1 MRTAIDARDW
11 LLRQLPDRRECEA
24 EEHQCV
30 SMQCTIEDHVAFKYF
45 VGRRDGTRL
54 PQPLQV
60 SIHFAEIQG
69 FGRLFLGEHSQPVPT
84 APVAIEYQYQ
94 YI

>member
-1 MRTAIDARDW
+1 MCVNAVYNRGS
-11 LLRQLPDRRECEA
+11 RRL
-24 EEHQCV
+24 Q
-30 SMQCTIEDHVAFKYF
+30 